1 MLDIKLIKNKKD
13 EIEQALRKRM
23 PECSLD
29 NIVEMDNQRLELQ
42 RKLDDLLSFRNKK
55 SKEIAI
61 KKREG
66 KDVAETYIHTQ
77 LQESG
82 TSGTC
87 LLSET
92 EYFFRAKR
100 NGKDELAGCCLFP
113 LFL

>member
-66 KDVAETYIHTQ
+66 KDVADLIEKMKDIGDYI
-77 LQESG
+77 
-82 TSGTC
+82 
-87 LLSET
+87 SEIKEKLNAVT
-92 EYFFRAKR
+92 R
-100 NGKDELAGCCLFP
+100 ELKI
-113 LFL
+113 